1 MNRIQDLISELQ
13 SIIDSADN
21 HFQLQSQTRALA
33 GDARD
38 AVGVPDTPEKQA
50 LMNAINSGEAS
61 KAIGILQQMSA
72 ERAA

>member
-1 MNRIQDLISELQ
+1 MNRIQDLVSALQ
-13 SIIDSADN
+13 NIIDTTDN
-21 HFQLQSQTRALA
+21 YFQEQSQTRELA
-33 GDARD
+33 EDARN

-61 KAIGILQQMSA
+61 KAIGILQRMSA